1 MEKNEK
7 KIDIRIIKTKNAIR
21 EAALTLLSEKNIED
35 ISITE
40 LAERAKINRKTF
52 YNYYQSIYQVIDEI
66 ENEAVEK
73 FVSSVKESDWY
84 DGETLDFD
92 KLFLSITES
101 VRDNMEFFGHLLNIS
116 KTSRLIVKIETRLK
130 EKSKNYFSRYLDIEE
145 TLLAMTMDYVV
156 SGMFSV
162 YRRWF
167 QSGQKPTA
175 DEVAKNVGLLSL
187 GAVNAVLDEHAV
199 KIKKLSLK
207 K

>member
-101 VRDNMEFFGHLLNIS
+101 IRDNMEFFGHLLNIS

>member
-1 MEKNEK
+1 
-7 KIDIRIIKTKNAIR
+7 
-21 EAALTLLSEKNIED
+21 
-35 ISITE
+35 
-40 LAERAKINRKTF
+40 
-52 YNYYQSIYQVIDEI
+52 
-66 ENEAVEK
+66 
-73 FVSSVKESDWY
+73 
-84 DGETLDFD
+84 
-92 KLFLSITES
+92 
-101 VRDNMEFFGHLLNIS
+101 MEFFGHLLNIS